1 MAQKTVKQQIILVAS
16 AAFFFGST
24 AASLVHLFR
33 SGGSEPSVAAVN
45 PDSALRQAV
54 QGYETVLKREPNNQ
68 TALEGLMRSRMAMND
83 PKGAAEP
90 LAQLIKLNPQRQDY
104 ADLMR
109 RLRSQQAGNFSSTNN
124 PFSGSATR

>member
-24 AASLVHLFR
+24 AASLVQLLR
-33 SGGSEPSVAAVN
+33 SGGSEPSVAAAN
-45 PDSALRQAV
+45 PDSALQQAV

-68 TALEGLMRSRMAMND
+68 TALEGLMRSRMEMND